1 MDSWKVLFDDIK
13 QCACINCKEKRAK
26 TRALRNTI
34 PQVKLIRYSSAIRD
48 SLGTAGQI
56 KSKPRAVPFKPSF
69 DDNLLRRMLWSTVSK
84 VALRSSNRR
93 ILTWCFFFFF
103 FTEYRSLFSKVL
115 FQCCDFFYKET
126 AQLGI
131 SYYKPRDH
139 ESDWKQPF
147 QWVKTQK
154 TSCSGNRLALKD
166 DIETAF
172 L

>member
-1 MDSWKVLFDDIK
+1 MDRWEVLFDDIK
-13 QCACINCKEKRAK
+13 QCACINCKEKRVK
-26 TRALRNTI
+26 TRASRNTI

-103 FTEYRSLFSKVL
+103 LFLQNIVHY
-115 FQCCDFFYKET
+115 FQKCRFSAVISSTRRLRDCATGYKLLQT
-126 AQLGI
+126 RWPWIWLKA
-131 SYYKPRDH
+131 
-139 ESDWKQPF
+139 
-147 QWVKTQK
+147 
-154 TSCSGNRLALKD
+154 ALSMS
-166 DIETAF
+166 
-172 L
+172 